1 MRGLALLTAVL
12 CLVAIWSPPAAETEV
27 GASRGGYLVNR
38 VAMCVQ
44 CHSPRDA
51 GGNLDATRLF
61 KGAPIPTRSPFPGQV
76 WAFAAP
82 AIAGLPGW
90 SDADATRLLTTG
102 RRLNGYAPKPPMP
115 PFRLSQADAEA
126 VIVHLR
132 SLR

>member
-1 MRGLALLTAVL
+1 MRGLALLTGIL
-12 CLVAIWSPPAAETEV
+12 CLITVRASPAAAPEGDV
-27 GASRGGYLVNR
+27 SRGGYLVNR

-51 GGNLDATRLF
+51 SGELDGTRLLR
-61 KGAPIPTRSPFPGQV
+61 GAPMPIRSPFPGQV

-90 SDADATRLLTTG
+90 PDAEAIQLLTTG
-102 RRLNGYAPKPPMP
+102 RRLNGYAPKPAMP
-115 PFRLSQADAEA
+115 SFRLSRVDAEA
-126 VIVHLR
+126 VIAYLH